1 MDGIDSKRIWDDVLP
16 WRRAKRLELLARRR
30 DLTPDMRDRIGA
42 GVVANI
48 ERHVPNL
55 AAHTV
60 GFYWPIK
67 GEIDLR
73 ALIAA
78 CLKAGATAALPVVT
92 EKRRPLE
99 FWHWAPDT
107 KMRLG
112 AWNIPV
118 PATRQTVRPTA
129 LLVPLLGH
137 DDAGFRLGYGA
148 GYYDRTLASLAPKP
162 LTVGVGFE
170 MARLHTIFPQS
181 HDIPMDAVATETGF
195 RWFDR
200 APRADADVEA
210 AEPSSPTCAFGQ
222 GHPAYF
228 GFLDREEILVLLN
241 TLLEA
246 ERAGAKG
253 ASAMRPEH
261 ENIGPLST
269 TMRDVARD
277 EARFCAMLAGHIE
290 RLGGTPSQKTGAF
303 FEKLMAIDGD
313 AEKVAFLNRGQGW
326 VVRKLQE
333 ALPKIQDDRLHRDL
347 DDMLRVHERNIAAC
361 ERIVA

>member
-1 MDGIDSKRIWDDVLP
+1 M
-16 WRRAKRLELLARRR
+16 
-30 DLTPDMRDRIGA
+30 
-42 GVVANI
+42 
-48 ERHVPNL
+48 
-55 AAHTV
+55 
-60 GFYWPIK
+60 
-67 GEIDLR
+67 
-73 ALIAA
+73 IAA
-78 CLKAGATAALPVVT
+78 CLKAGADAALPVVT
-92 EKRRPLE
+92 EKRQPLE
-99 FWHWAPDT
+99 FWHWTPGT

-118 PATRQTVRPTA
+118 PATRHVVRPTA

-170 MARLHTIFPQS
+170 TARLHTIFPQS
-181 HDIPMDAVATETGF
+181 HDIPMDAVATEAGF

-200 APRADADVEA
+200 ASRATPDADVEMT
-210 AEPSSPTCAFGQ
+210 EPSSPTCAFGQ

-228 GFLDREEILVLLN
+228 GFLEPEEILALLN

-253 ASAMRPEH
+253 ASAMRTAH

-290 RLGGTPSQKTGAF
+290 RLGGTPSQKNGAF
-303 FEKLMAIDGD
+303 YEKLMAIGGD
-313 AEKVAFLNRGQGW
+313 AERIAFLNRGQGW

-347 DDMLRVHERNIAAC
+347 DDMLRVHEQNIAVC
-361 ERIVA
+361 ERIVV